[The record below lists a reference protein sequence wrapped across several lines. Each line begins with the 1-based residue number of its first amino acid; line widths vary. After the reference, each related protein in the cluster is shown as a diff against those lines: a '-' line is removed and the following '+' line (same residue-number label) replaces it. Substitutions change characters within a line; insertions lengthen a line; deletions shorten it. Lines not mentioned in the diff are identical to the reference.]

1 MKFLVTMEEG
11 EDGYIV
17 VSCPALQGCI
27 SQGKTKEEA
36 LANIA
41 EAIEGFI
48 FVTKDRGEPLPAQT
62 DFHEVKVAV

>member
-48 FVTKDRGEPLPAQT
+48 FIMKERGEPLPSQI
-62 DFHEVKVAV
+62 DIHQVEVAV